1 MSRGAPESLRLNG
14 ASPNRGAPTQAAAL
28 LILLAALGLP
38 VMAMLSLLSGEE
50 LRMAAAVIAM
60 IAGLVI
66 FVRPFWGLLIFVALV
81 FIRPEETFPALA
93 GLRLTLLV
101 SSVTFLG
108 MIFQA
113 LLNRERLKWT
123 PLMTMIAG
131 FFLSVVASTYRE
143 GNTVDAAMDIAK
155 LVLMVLLI
163 LNLVKDEERLDQF
176 VTSIIVFTGYIAVY
190 SIVLYLSGKAMI
202 YQNEIERG
210 MTTGIFG
217 DPNDLAAMIVGGLA
231 LTIQRIV
238 DRKGFAA
245 RFGYLLVLGV
255 MLAAVML
262 THSRGGLLAL
272 ILVMGMFLLLSLRNK
287 AVAIGL
293 AGMAALGLLIL
304 ARGRMTD
311 FSSGEESANMRF
323 WFWDNGFQMLMQN
336 PLLGIG
342 YGMFPDNNGGYTAH
356 NTFVL
361 AFGELGLIG
370 YFFFIGAIY
379 FCFRSWAP
387 AWMPL
392 PEAVDPEEQQKDEA
406 RKARIL
412 LATRLSFLGFLAAGF
427 WLSRTYV
434 PVLYVLMSLPI
445 AAQLA
450 LSNGQQS
457 FARSGGE
464 KFADLIRIVTLCV
477 CSIGIIELIAW
488 RMK

>member
-1 MSRGAPESLRLNG
+1 MSRGAPESLRLPTG

-38 VMAMLSLLSGEE
+38 VIAMLSVLSGEE

-60 IAGLVI
+60 IAGLVV
-66 FVRPFWGLLIFVALV
+66 FARPFWGLLIFVALV

-113 LLNRERLKWT
+113 LLNREKLKWT

-131 FFLSVVASTYRE
+131 FFLSAVASTYRE

-176 VTSIIVFTGYIAVY
+176 VTSLIVFTGYIAVY
-190 SIVLYLSGKAMI
+190 SIFLYFTGHALDQHDTLRS
-202 YQNEIERG
+202 
-210 MTTGIFG
+210 TTSGIFG
-217 DPNDLAAMIVGGLA
+217 DPNDLAAMIVSGVA
-231 LTIQRIV
+231 LTIGRIV
-238 DRKGFAA
+238 DRKGFS
-245 RFGYLLVLGV
+245 RFGYLLILGI
-255 MLAAVML
+255 MLAAIML

-272 ILVMGMFLLLSLRNK
+272 LLVMGMFLLLSMKNK
-287 AVAIGL
+287 AIGL
-293 AGMAALGLLIL
+293 ALAGVAVLALLFL

-311 FSSGEESANMRF
+311 FDAQDESANMRF
-323 WFWDNGFQMLMQN
+323 WFWDNGFQLLLQN
-336 PLLGIG
+336 PVLGIG

-379 FCFRSWAP
+379 YCYRAWAP
-387 AWMPL
+387 AWSTL
-392 PEAVDPEEQQKDEA
+392 PEVVDPEGQQKEEA
-406 RKARIL
+406 RRARHL
-412 LATRLSFLGFLAAGF
+412 LAARLSLLGFLAAGF
-427 WLSRTYV
+427 FLSRTYV

-445 AAQLA
+445 AAQIA
-450 LSNGQQS
+450 LSNGRQL
-457 FARSGGE
+457 FARTGGE
-464 KFADLIRIVTLCV
+464 RFADFVRIVALCV
-477 CSIGIIELIAW
+477 CSIGVIELIAI